1 MAAQHD
7 TKYVTARNLRGDGG
21 HLSRDVHGGESSKVE
36 EFYPTQL
43 VVTQEFIYAVNQC
56 ENIIQ
61 LIKIMI
67 RTFTGSRYEW
77 CIILDYDKTNP
88 KDEQKMTLSRLG
100 GAPDH
105 QKPPSPRAKKSRRPD
120 EVKIEI
126 VVPPDLYRKH
136 LVRSKTQVF
145 S

>member
-1 MAAQHD
+1 MLFIALAAQYD

-21 HLSRDVHGGESSKVE
+21 NLSRDVHGGESSKVE
-36 EFYPTQL
+36 EFHPTQF
-43 VVTQEFIYAVNQC
+43 VIAQEFIHAVNQC
-56 ENIIQ
+56 ESIIL

-100 GAPDH
+100 GAPPDH
-105 QKPPSPRAKKSRRPD
+105 QKPSSPRTKKS
-120 EVKIEI
+120 
-126 VVPPDLYRKH
+126 
-136 LVRSKTQVF
+136 SQTG
-145 S
+145 